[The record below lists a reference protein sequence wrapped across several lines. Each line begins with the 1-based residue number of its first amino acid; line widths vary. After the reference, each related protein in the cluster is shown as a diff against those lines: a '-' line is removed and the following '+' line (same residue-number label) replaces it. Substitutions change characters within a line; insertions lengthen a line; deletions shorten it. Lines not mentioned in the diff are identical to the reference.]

1 MNWMKKTLAL
11 AGTMLAMALSLVLA
25 LAVAGCSKQQTPKT
39 SITPA
44 SAIASATPVSGPFTP
59 QELQQF
65 AALDPIDTHTHAYQ
79 AAPALYAMLKKLNL
93 HTLDIMLVDNYDP
106 ELKDLSK
113 ERKDTWNVIRHS
125 DGYITMCTTFD
136 PFKFARPNFAADAN
150 RGINEDFVRGAV
162 AVKIWK
168 NVGMEIKDAKGNY
181 IMPDNPV
188 FEPIFKDIAAHNKT
202 LIAHLADPNTIWEAP
217 NPNAADYEYYTHHP
231 ELYMYPKKGAPSK
244 ASILIARDHVL
255 EANPK
260 LRVVGAHLGSM
271 EADFHQLA
279 QHLDQYPNFA
289 VDLAARMPYVE
300 MQPRAKIIAFITQY
314 QDRLIYATDNE
325 LDPGSDAAKTMQRW
339 ENGYAND
346 WRFFATDDVVEYRG
360 HKIQGLALPQPIL
373 RKLYHDN
380 AVKWFPGI
388 LGKTH

>member
-1 MNWMKKTLAL
+1 MERSAFSAFSLT
-11 AGTMLAMALSLVLA
+11 LVLA
-25 LAVAGCSKQQTPKT
+25 LAGCSQHPPMKVST
-39 SITPA
+39 SAGSATA
-44 SAIASATPVSGPFTP
+44 SAVPVSGPFTP

-65 AALDPIDTHTHAYQ
+65 TALDPIDTHTHAYQ

-93 HTLDIMLVDNYDP
+93 HTIDIMLVDNYDP
-106 ELKDLSK
+106 ELKNLSK

-136 PFKFARPNFAADAN
+136 PFKFNRPNFAQDAN
-150 RGINEDFVRGAV
+150 RGINEDFARGAV

-168 NVGMEIKDAKGNY
+168 NVGMEIKDAQGKY

-217 NPNAADYEYYTHHP
+217 NPNSADYGYYMHHP
-231 ELYMYPKKGAPSK
+231 ELYMYPKRGVPSK
-244 ASILIARDHVL
+244 ATILLARDHVL

-279 QHLDQYPNFA
+279 QHLDRYPNFA

-300 MQPRAKIIAFITQY
+300 MQPRADIIAFITKY
-314 QDRLIYATDNE
+314 QDRLLYATDDE
-325 LDPGSDAAKTMQRW
+325 LNPGNNAQKTMQNW

-346 WRFFATDDVVEYRG
+346 WRYFATNDVVEYRG
-360 HKIQGLALPQPIL
+360 HKIQGLDLPQPIL

>member
-1 MNWMKKTLAL
+1 MKKV
-11 AGTMLAMALSLVLA
+11 ALSLA
-25 LAVAGCSKQQTPKT
+25 LTLVFAGCSRQSSPKA
-39 SITPA
+39 PA
-44 SAIASATPVSGPFTP
+44 ASSAISSAPPVSGPFTP
-59 QELQQF
+59 QELQEF
-65 AALDPIDTHTHAYQ
+65 TALDPIDTHTHAYQ
-79 AAPALYAMLKKLNL
+79 ASPALYAMLKKLNL

-106 ELKDLSK
+106 ELKDLAK
-113 ERKDTWNVIRHS
+113 ERRDTWNVIRHS

-136 PFKFARPNFAADAN
+136 PFKFSRPNFAEEAN
-150 RGINEDFVRGAV
+150 RGINEDFRRGAV

-188 FEPIFKDIAAHNKT
+188 FEPIFKNIAAHNKT

-217 NPNAADYEYYTHHP
+217 NPDSADYEYYTHHP
-231 ELYMYPKKGAPSK
+231 ELYMYTKPGAPSK

-260 LRVVGAHLGSM
+260 LRIVGAHLGSM

-289 VDLAARMPYVE
+289 VDLAARMPYIE
-300 MQPRAKIIAFITQY
+300 MQPRANIIAFITKY

-325 LDPGSDAAKTMQRW
+325 LNPGNDAAKTMQEW
-339 ENGYAND
+339 ENRYAND
-346 WRFFATDDVVEYRG
+346 WRYFATDDIVEYHG

-373 RKLYHDN
+373 HKLYHDN
-380 AVKWFPGI
+380 AVQWFPGI
-388 LGKTH
+388 LGKTD